1 MQFSSDRK
9 RKIVA
14 VGISAAMFLGI
25 FTACNIDYAGLSE
38 GLNDLGNAMDFG
50 YGKTPAAPEATSDQT
65 TLVTTSVTG
74 TTETAGTSASGTS
87 ETTETSET
95 SETSESSESSESS
108 SSSET
113 SETTE
118 TTPSESSSE
127 TSESTTEE
135 TTASETTTE
144 ETAAVPT
151 PTSTPTPTPHP
162 SNERVDF
169 SNLTNTKVSE
179 RFSVDTEEFSES
191 IDGGGKAMAVFSGKR
206 MAVSKAENDN
216 VTEAVNLILD
226 SFYKE
231 AEGIYNRYAGEA
243 KAAFNL
249 SGTVDD
255 AYVTEVNFDY
265 SFNKRILSV
274 VMSYKATNGKNV
286 LAEKEEYASFDML
299 TGQYVTLAAV
309 ASDWTGL
316 QNALK
321 VKLAKNVSVS
331 KASAIT
337 DLFVVAQQPGAQT
350 ATVEIYGMYNGQ
362 RIHTTGDMNEYAQF
376 LNRYGKMIYGVSE
389 NEPAGN

>member
-14 VGISAAMFLGI
+14 VGISAAMLLGI
-25 FTACNIDYAGLSE
+25 VTACNIDYKGLSE

-50 YGKTPAAPEATSDQT
+50 YGKTPAAPE
-65 TLVTTSVTG
+65 TTSGQTVSETTAASG
-74 TTETAGTSASGTS
+74 TTETAEPSVA
-87 ETTETSET
+87 TETSET
-95 SETSESSESSESS
+95 AGTSETSRTSETSESS

-113 SETTE
+113 SETSE

-144 ETAAVPT
+144 ETTAVPT
-151 PTSTPTPTPHP
+151 PTSTPAPTQHP

-191 IDGGGKAMAVFSGKR
+191 VEGDGKAMAVFSGKR

-243 KAAFNL
+243 KAAYNI
-249 SGTVDD
+249 SGTVDN

-274 VMSYKATNGKNV
+274 IMSYKATNGKTV

-309 ASDWTGL
+309 ANDWTGL

-321 VKLAKNVSVS
+321 VKLARNASIS

-337 DLFVVAQQPGAQT
+337 DLFVIAQQPGAQT

-376 LNRYGKMIYGVSE
+376 LNRYGKMIYGVSDA
-389 NEPAGN
+389 EPDGN